1 MEFAAGV
8 GYVNLDLLYLGVSHL
23 PKEGE
28 EIYAKSLDIQLG
40 GGVPATMITLSR
52 LGVASKIATFLGEDV
67 FSGYGAKLLDA
78 CGVSYANLYRGSG
91 IPVAV
96 TSVMITERDRTF
108 MSALDCVDITQD
120 IQEETYRQ
128 LRGAKVIDMHAG
140 FLDAY
145 KRLKAEG
152 AILVFDVGWDEG
164 LSIQKYREYLELADF
179 FTPNQKEA
187 LKITGKDNV
196 EEAAVELGRFFP
208 EVMIKLDSAGC
219 LYWKNGKSTV
229 IPPLQNINKID
240 STGAGDA
247 FMAGFI
253 YGLYHDCSVTDCII
267 YGNVTG
273 GTCVE
278 GVGCLTKYVNEK
290 ELLEKA
296 EEIKKCL

>member
-1 MEFAAGV
+1 MGFAAGV
-8 GYVNLDLLYLGVSHL
+8 GYVNLDLLYLGVGHL

-28 EIYAKSLDIQLG
+28 EVYAKSLDIQLG

-67 FSGYGAKLLDA
+67 FSGYAAKLLDD
-78 CGVSYANLYRGSG
+78 CGVSYANLYRGNG

-108 MSALDCVDITQD
+108 MSALDRVDITQK

-196 EEAAVELGRFFP
+196 EEAARELGRFFP
-208 EVMIKLDSAGC
+208 EVIIKLDSAGC
-219 LYWKNGKSTV
+219 LYWKNGESII
-229 IPPLQNINKID
+229 IPPLKNVNKID

-253 YGLYHDCSVTDCII
+253 YGLYHECSVTDSII

-296 EEIKKCL
+296 KEIKNRL

>member
-1 MEFAAGV
+1 MGFAAGV
-8 GYVNLDLLYLGVSHL
+8 GYVNLDLLYLGVGHL

-28 EIYAKSLDIQLG
+28 EVYAKSLDIQLG

-67 FSGYGAKLLDA
+67 FSGYAKKLLDA
-78 CGVSYANLYRGSG
+78 CGVSYANLYSGNG

-108 MSALDCVDITQD
+108 MSALDRVDITQK

-196 EEAAVELGRFFP
+196 EEAARELGRFFP
-208 EVMIKLDSAGC
+208 EVIIKLDSAGC
-219 LYWKNGKSTV
+219 LYWKNGESII
-229 IPPLQNINKID
+229 IPPLKNVNKID

-253 YGLYHDCSVTDCII
+253 YGLYHECSVTDSII

-296 EEIKKCL
+296 KEIKNRL

>member
-1 MEFAAGV
+1 MGFAAGV
-8 GYVNLDLLYLGVSHL
+8 GYVNLDLLYLGVGHL

-28 EIYAKSLDIQLG
+28 EVYAKSLDIQLG

-67 FSGYGAKLLDA
+67 FSGYAKKLLDA
-78 CGVSYANLYRGSG
+78 CGVSYANLYSGNG

-108 MSALDCVDITQD
+108 MSALDRVDITQK

-145 KRLKAEG
+145 KRLKEEG

-196 EEAAVELGRFFP
+196 EEAARELGRFFP
-208 EVMIKLDSAGC
+208 EVIIKLDSAGC
-219 LYWKNGKSTV
+219 LYWKNGESII
-229 IPPLQNINKID
+229 IPPLKNVNKID

-247 FMAGFI
+247 FMAGVFFWVF
-253 YGLYHDCSVTDCII
+253 Y
-267 YGNVTG
+267 
-273 GTCVE
+273 
-278 GVGCLTKYVNEK
+278 
-290 ELLEKA
+290 
-296 EEIKKCL
+296 

>member
-1 MEFAAGV
+1 MGFAAGV
-8 GYVNLDLLYLGVSHL
+8 GYVNLDLLYLGVGHL

-28 EIYAKSLDIQLG
+28 EVYAKSLDIQLG

-67 FSGYGAKLLDA
+67 FSGYAKKLLDA
-78 CGVSYANLYRGSG
+78 CGVSYANLYSGNG

-108 MSALDCVDITQD
+108 MSALDRVDITQK

-196 EEAAVELGRFFP
+196 GEAARELGRFFP
-208 EVMIKLDSAGC
+208 EVIIKLDSAGC
-219 LYWKNGKSTV
+219 LYWKNGESII
-229 IPPLQNINKID
+229 IPPLKNVNKID

-253 YGLYHDCSVTDCII
+253 YGLYHECSVTDSII

-296 EEIKKCL
+296 KEIKNRL

>member
-1 MEFAAGV
+1 MEFASGV
-8 GYVNLDLLYLGVSHL
+8 GYVNLDLLYLGVGHL

-28 EIYAKSLDIQLG
+28 EVYAKSLDIQLG

-67 FSGYGAKLLDA
+67 FSGYAAKLLDA
-78 CGVSYANLYRGSG
+78 CGVSYANLYRGNG

-108 MSALDCVDITQD
+108 MSALDRVDITPD
-120 IQEETYRQ
+120 IQEETYQQ

-152 AILVFDVGWDEG
+152 AVLVFDVGWDEG
-164 LSIQKYREYLELADF
+164 LSIEKYREYLELADF

-187 LKITGKDNV
+187 LKITGKDYV

-208 EVMIKLDSAGC
+208 EVIIKLDSAGC
-219 LYWKNGKSTV
+219 LYWKNGESTV
-229 IPPLQNINKID
+229 IPPMENVNKID

-253 YGLYHDCSVTDCII
+253 YGLYHDCSATDSII

-278 GVGCLTKYVNEK
+278 GVGCLTKYVTEK

-296 EEIKKCL
+296 EEIKKRL

>member
-1 MEFAAGV
+1 MGFAAGV
-8 GYVNLDLLYLGVSHL
+8 GYVNLDLLYLGVGHL

-28 EIYAKSLDIQLG
+28 EVYAKSLDIQLG

-67 FSGYGAKLLDA
+67 FSGYAAKLLDD
-78 CGVSYANLYRGSG
+78 CGVSYANLYSGNG

-108 MSALDCVDITQD
+108 MSALDRVDITQK

-196 EEAAVELGRFFP
+196 EEAARELGRFFP
-208 EVMIKLDSAGC
+208 EVIIKLDSAGC
-219 LYWKNGKSTV
+219 LYWKNGES
-229 IPPLQNINKID
+229 IIIAPLENVNKID

-253 YGLYHDCSVTDCII
+253 YGLYHECSVTDSII

-296 EEIKKCL
+296 KEIKNRL

>member
-1 MEFAAGV
+1 
-8 GYVNLDLLYLGVSHL
+8 
-23 PKEGE
+23 
-28 EIYAKSLDIQLG
+28 
-40 GGVPATMITLSR
+40 
-52 LGVASKIATFLGEDV
+52 
-67 FSGYGAKLLDA
+67 
-78 CGVSYANLYRGSG
+78 
-91 IPVAV
+91 
-96 TSVMITERDRTF
+96 
-108 MSALDCVDITQD
+108 MSALDRVDITQK

-128 LRGAKVIDMHAG
+128 LQGAKVIDMHAG

-164 LSIQKYREYLELADF
+164 LSTQKYKEYLELADF

-208 EVMIKLDSAGC
+208 EVIIKLDSAGC
-219 LYWKNGKSTV
+219 LYWKNGESIV
-229 IPPLQNINKID
+229 IPPLQNVNKID

-253 YGLYHDCSVTDCII
+253 YGLYHDCSVTDSII

-290 ELLEKA
+290 ELMEKA
-296 EEIKKCL
+296 KEIKKLL

>member
-1 MEFAAGV
+1 MGFAAGV
-8 GYVNLDLLYLGVSHL
+8 GYVNLDLLYLGVGHL

-28 EIYAKSLDIQLG
+28 EVYAKSLDIQLG

-67 FSGYGAKLLDA
+67 FSGYAKKLLDA
-78 CGVSYANLYRGSG
+78 CGVSYANLYSGNG

-108 MSALDCVDITQD
+108 MSALDRVDITQK

-196 EEAAVELGRFFP
+196 EEAARELGRFFP
-208 EVMIKLDSAGC
+208 EVIIKLDSAGC
-219 LYWKNGKSTV
+219 LYWKDGESII
-229 IPPLQNINKID
+229 IPPLENVNKID

-253 YGLYHDCSVTDCII
+253 YGLYHECSVTDSII

-296 EEIKKCL
+296 KEIKNRL